1 MWNFDPG
8 GMEPSSN
15 DLPLMSNIKDIRVR
29 HYLMELKVD
38 LTQRI
43 FSGSVTLFL
52 EKPSKAELARCRKA
66 DSVSGEGVPLTNEN
80 DSSTRREG
88 QPMCTTSSV
97 CNLEEIRQNKSCPA
111 AARKPT
117 QTGTDSC
124 DTENQECFQVGILTP
139 ETCSHNSSMEGVLI
153 SEDCPEKVKETDHH
167 HNKSHQ
173 LAECDN
179 HSQGQDYSNSTP
191 LKEMKRLASLP
202 EEFVLIL
209 DSCEIDVHSVTE
221 VIVDQSK
228 LKPEKFSSNNC
239 TPFKTTAP
247 DHETCGG
254 DEDGEIDQNIQTT
267 TNSIYNRQRGET
279 CISGAGETAKSS
291 TVGHSLCNIF
301 CYESCDFTSRREQF
315 LASRLMTKR
324 DISFEVQPW
333 CVRIWKSGVRDVNDF
348 PAVINIQYNTRPC
361 GKSLTWAH
369 DQDGNPC
376 VFTQGAWINNRS
388 LFPCQEPPGAMA
400 TWQAIIQAPE
410 ELTVLMSGDEVGRVI
425 VHRDGLVSTIHFTDM
440 LQPSSIVAIAIGQ
453 WKCHDIPVSMSFPE
467 CDDEEK
473 KQSPFNLPQIRN
485 RPQDVVCRHEE
496 WPCRIQRTDQPIL
509 PSRIIAPPSLFQS
522 AVSEFA
528 DYLPR
533 CLEAV
538 FNLLGAHP
546 FSRLDLLVLPRCF
559 ASLGLASPSLI
570 FLSQSLLAG
579 DGSFQP
585 RLAHEISHSWFGI
598 LIGALDW
605 TEEWLSEGFATF
617 MEDPVHALAK
627 NWTRKEY
634 QDHSDLRALIRYRS
648 LKAELENTEAEL
660 QIMRPMASET
670 PPTSSQEGSEVN
682 YVKNGLNPDKW
693 FLQVHYLKGYFLLCH
708 LAKHLSFDKM
718 LSFICLYV
726 HRYHGQLVL
735 SRDIFQLLFETY
747 PELTCHGITME
758 NIYSDWLDKPG
769 MPTSLTAEMFSESNA
784 LIAQVKQEFDK
795 WVAFNKSHMKSKSRK
810 KKKRKL
816 MQSGEVPS
824 SNLTA
829 DQLILLL
836 EYLLDVV
843 AMAPRTLAELKGA
856 YHLTRQNAEVR
867 HRWCELVV
875 KHKHKESYNDVSIF
889 LWEDQAMGVYL
900 YGELMASE
908 DSQQQDLARQC
919 FQAVAMEMDRGCYR
933 TVHEMLYGEP
943 ATRDDD
949 SKRGLIES
957 ILRHE

>member
-1 MWNFDPG
+1 
-8 GMEPSSN
+8 MEPSSN

-38 LTQRI
+38 LSQRI

-52 EKPSKAELARCRKA
+52 EKPSEAELARCRKA
-66 DSVSGEGVPLTNEN
+66 ESMSGEGVPVTNEN
-80 DSSTRREG
+80 DLSISTVGR
-88 QPMCTTSSV
+88 PTTSSA
-97 CNLEEIRQNKSCPA
+97 CNLKETKQNEGCPA
-111 AARKPT
+111 AART
-117 QTGTDSC
+117 SSQTGTDSC
-124 DTENQECFQVGILTP
+124 DTENKDCFQVGILTP
-139 ETCSHNSSMEGVLI
+139 ETYSHSSTEEVSM
-153 SEDCPEKVKETDHH
+153 SKDCVEKVEETGHH
-167 HNKSHQ
+167 RNFKSHQ
-173 LAECDN
+173 SAEYDN
-179 HSQGQDYSNSTP
+179 HSQGQDYLNSTP
-191 LKEMKRLASLP
+191 LKEKKRLASLP

-209 DSCEIDVHSVTE
+209 DSCDIDLQSVTE
-221 VIVDQSK
+221 VIVNQSK
-228 LKPEKFSSNNC
+228 LEPEKFSGNNC
-239 TPFKTTAP
+239 TPFKTTSL
-247 DHETCGG
+247 DHETHEG
-254 DEDGEIDQNIQTT
+254 DDGDGEIDQNSQTT
-267 TNSIYNRQRGET
+267 TNS
-279 CISGAGETAKSS
+279 SS
-291 TVGHSLCNIF
+291 TVRHSLCNIF
-301 CYESCDFTSRREQF
+301 CYKSSNFKSRREQF
-315 LASRLMTKR
+315 LTSRLMTKR
-324 DISFEVQPW
+324 DINFEVQPW
-333 CVRIWKSGVRDVNDF
+333 CVRIWKSGVKDVNDF

-361 GKSLTWAH
+361 GKSLTWAI
-369 DQDGNPC
+369 DQDCNPC

-410 ELTVLMSGDEVGRVI
+410 DLTVVMSGDEVGRVI
-425 VHRDGLVSTIHFTDM
+425 DHRDGLVSTIHYTDM
-440 LQPSSIVAIAIGQ
+440 LQPSSIVAIAIGR
-453 WKCHDIPVSMSFPE
+453 WKCHFIPVSVPLLEWRSIEIFI
-467 CDDEEK
+467 
-473 KQSPFNLPQIRN
+473 QSAAFILITIS
-485 RPQDVVCRHEE
+485 PQDVVCRHEE
-496 WPCRIQRTDQPIL
+496 WPCRIQRTDQPVL

-528 DYLPR
+528 DYLPQ

-546 FSRLDLLVLPRCF
+546 FSRLDLLFLPRCF

-579 DGSFQP
+579 DGNFQP

-660 QIMRPMASET
+660 QIMRPMAGET
-670 PPTSSQEGSEVN
+670 PSTSSQEGSEVS

-708 LAKHLSFDKM
+708 LAKYLSFDKM
-718 LSFICLYV
+718 LRFISLYV

-758 NIYSDWLDKPG
+758 NIYSNWLDKPG
-769 MPTSLTAEMFSESNA
+769 MPTSLKAEMFSESNA

-795 WVAFNKSHMKSKSRK
+795 WAAINRSHLKSKSRK
-810 KKKRKL
+810 KKRKL
-816 MQSGEVPS
+816 AHSGEVPS

-843 AMAPRTLAELKGA
+843 AVAPRTLAELKGT
-856 YHLTRQNAEVR
+856 YHLMRQNAEVR

-875 KHKHKESYNDVSIF
+875 KHKHKESYDDVATF
-889 LWEDQAMGVYL
+889 LREDQAMGVYL

-949 SKRGLIES
+949 SKRGLIQS
-957 ILRHE
+957 SLCLS